1 MDFVN
6 GKDDIPNIWWKIKF
20 MFQTTNQLW
29 ICSPATIGFACL
41 GWFKTYPVGPP
52 GTDGKIPS
60 KHFLIA
66 RRLHIRCWNH
76 RFFVGKKHRC
86 CCCCCCCCCWFNLY
100 FCVFNLADFNGRSRK
115 TRFLILKH
123 GHQNCHDQ
131 KHKFH
136 PLFDTQ
142 RCQAFL
148 GAADSS
154 ARNSSRTAH
163 LGMWSMG
170 KEKEQVK
177 EKEKNIV
184 NNYQ

>member
-1 MDFVN
+1 
-6 GKDDIPNIWWKIKF
+6 
-20 MFQTTNQLW
+20 
-29 ICSPATIGFACL
+29 
-41 GWFKTYPVGPP
+41 
-52 GTDGKIPS
+52 
-60 KHFLIA
+60 
-66 RRLHIRCWNH
+66 
-76 RFFVGKKHRC
+76 
-86 CCCCCCCCCWFNLY
+86 
-100 FCVFNLADFNGRSRK
+100 VFNLADFNGRSRK

-184 NNYQ
+184 LIITNKSYSYQYIYGNNYQLKPN